1 MFCKISEKNSV
12 KNKKTKIIY
21 SKKRKKGI
29 EWGLSGVITNLL
41 IRNIW

>member
-21 SKKRKKGI
+21 SKKGKK
-29 EWGLSGVITNLL
+29 EK
-41 IRNIW
+41 RN

>member
-21 SKKRKKGI
+21 SKKGKK
-29 EWGLSGVITNLL
+29 ELSGD
-41 IRNIW
+41 